1 MRAEPEERGE
11 RADRSTGREHAE
23 LSARPLDGIRVLDL
37 SARLAGPYA
46 TMIFADLGAEVV
58 KVEPPG
64 RGEASRFIEPM
75 INGQSSYFISIN
87 RGKRSVGLDFRR
99 PNGRELLLRLVDH
112 SDIFVENFVPGTL
125 EKYDLDYP
133 PVSERNPRIIYTSIS
148 GFGQTG
154 PDRNLPAFDIVT
166 QAVSGFLSITG
177 HPGGPPARAGI
188 SLSDLAS
195 GMFAA
200 LGSLAALV
208 ERERSGKGQYL
219 DISMLE
225 SQVALMEN
233 AFTRFFATGEVPRAL
248 GNRHPVITPFQ
259 AFESQDGYI
268 VIALRS
274 DEQWAPLCGALAIA
288 DVATDK
294 RFTTEASR
302 TAHHAELELL
312 INEATRRR
320 PTSEWLAV
328 LRPLGIPCAP
338 VQSVADAASMAQLQ
352 ERGMW
357 FEGEQPGIGPWTWV
371 NSPLKLSRTPARIA
385 GPSPALGNSTR
396 EVLTA
401 LCGCTDE
408 ELDHLAQEGTV
419 SFG

>member
-1 MRAEPEERGE
+1 MSTE
-11 RADRSTGREHAE
+11 STGHTEP
-23 LSARPLDGIRVLDL
+23 LARPLDGVRVLDL

-46 TMIFADLGAEVV
+46 TMIFADLGADVV

-64 RGEASRFIEPM
+64 RGEASRFIEPI
-75 INGQSSYFISIN
+75 INGESSYFVSVN

-99 PNGRELLLRLVDH
+99 PEGRELLLRLADQ
-112 SDIFVENFVPGTL
+112 SDIFVENFVPGTMA
-125 EKYDLDYP
+125 KYDLDYAA
-133 PVSERNPRIIYTSIS
+133 VSERNPRMIYASIS

-154 PDRNLPAFDIVT
+154 PDRTLPAFDIVT

-177 HPGGPPARAGI
+177 HPDGPPARAGI

-195 GMFAA
+195 GLFAA

-225 SQVALMEN
+225 TQVALMEN
-233 AFTRFFATGEVPRAL
+233 AFTRYFATGEVPRAL

-259 AFESQDGYI
+259 AFESRDGYF

-274 DEQWAPLCGALAIA
+274 DEQWAPLCGALAIP
-288 DVATDK
+288 DVATDE
-294 RFTTEASR
+294 RFTTEARR
-302 TAHHAELELL
+302 TTHHAELEPL
-312 INEATRRR
+312 INDATRKR
-320 PTSEWLAV
+320 PTSEWIEV

-338 VQSVADAASMAQLQ
+338 VQSIAEAASMQQLQ
-352 ERGMW
+352 ERGTW
-357 FEGEQPGIGPWTWV
+357 FESKQPGIGPWTWV
-371 NSPLKLSRTPARIA
+371 SSPLRLSRTPARIG
-385 GPSPALGNSTR
+385 GPSPALGDSTR
-396 EVLTA
+396 AVLES
-401 LCGCTDE
+401 LCGCTAE
-408 ELDHLAQEGTV
+408 ELERLAEKGIV